1 VTGLHGIF
9 PNDKA
14 MLTPYGFKVNSQKDS
29 QQPKDEKNF
38 IIGFVGRLDIYTK
51 GLDLLFEAF
60 KSFAA
65 HDKGARLWIVGDSS
79 ERKILEQKASQM
91 KIRDK
96 VVFWGSKYGND
107 KDELME
113 QMHVFAHPS
122 RNEGL
127 PASVL
132 EASSMGIPC
141 LVTKATNV
149 GQVIHN
155 YEAGMAV
162 EDENKIALEN
172 ALHAMKK
179 QWMMDKLALMG
190 MNARRMVNE
199 EFNWKH
205 IVGKFDKLYQA

>member
-1 VTGLHGIF
+1 MTV
-9 PNDKA
+9 
-14 MLTPYGFKVNSQKDS
+14 
-29 QQPKDEKNF
+29 
-38 IIGFVGRLDIYTK
+38 
-51 GLDLLFEAF
+51 
-60 KSFAA
+60 KS
-65 HDKGARLWIVGDSS
+65 
-79 ERKILEQKASQM
+79 EKILEREVAQRNLQ
-91 KIRDK
+91 DK
-96 VVFWGSKYGND
+96 VVFWGSKFGND

-149 GQVIHN
+149 GQVIST

-172 ALHAMKK
+172 ALYVLKK
-179 QWMMDKLALMG
+179 QWSLDKLVLMG
-190 MNARRMVNE
+190 KNARRMVIE
-199 EFNWKH
+199 EFNWKD